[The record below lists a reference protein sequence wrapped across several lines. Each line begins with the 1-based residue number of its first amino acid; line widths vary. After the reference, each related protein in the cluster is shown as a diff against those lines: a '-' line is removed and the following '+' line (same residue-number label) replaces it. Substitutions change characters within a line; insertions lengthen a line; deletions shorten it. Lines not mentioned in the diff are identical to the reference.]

1 MEEVIRKNSNIILE
15 SRKKLTL
22 TGVKDVVSFDDETLI
37 LKTELGNLTVK
48 GEKLHIGIF
57 NTETGDLSADGVFIA
72 MVYTTDEKQGGF
84 FSKVFR

>member
-57 NTETGDLSADGVFIA
+57 NTETGYLSADGVFIA

>member
-57 NTETGDLSADGVFIA
+57 NTETGDLSADGVFIT